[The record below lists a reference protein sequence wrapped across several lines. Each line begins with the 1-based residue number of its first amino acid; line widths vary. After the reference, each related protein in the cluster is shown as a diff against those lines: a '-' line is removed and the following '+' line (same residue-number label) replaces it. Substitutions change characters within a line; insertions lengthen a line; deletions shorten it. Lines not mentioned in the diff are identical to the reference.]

1 MKAIQQ
7 LEAEIEQIRATAP
20 ALLGNSGPKTVPG
33 KQRVALNGV
42 THGLTGQNV
51 FLEAGEYPAYMN
63 LGAQYIAELRP
74 VGVRETQLAQK
85 IIDTNWRLNT
95 IAAVENNLF
104 NSTLVACLKASDRDG
119 DPSDDKTATMVA
131 KANAWKTDCEGPN
144 AFDKL
149 GRYEARLQRAQYK
162 LTEEIERF
170 QSLRLKKGPD
180 TFDLATCTAHAWYDK
195 MYTLHTELA
204 AARLVEAEAR
214 TQAEALAEIQL
225 PAEAAPVNDSEST
238 ASTVELL
245 CKKPEAALEL
255 LRFAASQS
263 LLSPENQAL
272 VDRLTAQKK
281 EESRSSETPLSPNVK
296 KAAN

>member
-85 IIDTNWRLNT
+85 IIDNNWRLNT

-204 AARLVEAEAR
+204 AARLVEAEA
-214 TQAEALAEIQL
+214 LAEIQL
-225 PAEAAPVNDSEST
+225 PADAAPVSDSEST
-238 ASTVELL
+238 VSTVELL

-272 VDRLTAQKK
+272 VDRLTGPQ
-281 EESRSSETPLSPNVK
+281 S
-296 KAAN
+296 ANATGS